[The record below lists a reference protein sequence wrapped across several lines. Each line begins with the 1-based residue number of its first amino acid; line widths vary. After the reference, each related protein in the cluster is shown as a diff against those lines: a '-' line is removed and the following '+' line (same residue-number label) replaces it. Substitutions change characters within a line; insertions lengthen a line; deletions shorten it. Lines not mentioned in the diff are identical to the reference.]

1 MARDCWNA
9 RHQSKW
15 TIQIGHPYQGHN
27 QSKNRCVPFTK
38 CNRLCYISLYMLKQR
53 YIDLH
58 VFLVTVF
65 VLLIGNLIFSQH
77 PLYKAYDE
85 EEEQKSNQST
95 PLHKRYAHDIAL
107 VELDRSVDVQ
117 SPYTRAICLP
127 PVGDAIFGNDFEKR
141 EPGSPLMHDNTVDL
155 FDVERKGQCWVT
167 GWGYTADQGI
177 HLCWFMVIW
186 FLDLKKVVSSS
197 TFH

>member
-1 MARDCWNA
+1 MHDNKANEP
-9 RHQSKW
+9 SKMD
-15 TIQIGHPYQGHN
+15 IPIRAIIKVRIAVSILQNVDDG
-27 QSKNRCVPFTK
+27 V
-38 CNRLCYISLYMLKQR
+38 LYLLKQR
-53 YIDLH
+53 YTVID

-65 VLLIGNLIFSQH
+65 VLLIGNLNFSQH
-77 PLYKAYDE
+77 PLYIAYDE

-107 VELDRSVDVQ
+107 VELDRSVDIQ

-127 PVGDAIFGNDFEKR
+127 PVGDAIFGNDFDKR

-177 HLCWFMVIW
+177 HLC
-186 FLDLKKVVSSS
+186 
-197 TFH
+197 